1 MKKRYV
7 RGDRCRE
14 DQEEGN
20 RGCKRKWECITES
33 SVVKSK
39 RDSEIKTEA
48 GGRVNISLVLW
59 FES

>member
-1 MKKRYV
+1 M

-20 RGCKRKWECITES
+20 RGCKKKWECITES